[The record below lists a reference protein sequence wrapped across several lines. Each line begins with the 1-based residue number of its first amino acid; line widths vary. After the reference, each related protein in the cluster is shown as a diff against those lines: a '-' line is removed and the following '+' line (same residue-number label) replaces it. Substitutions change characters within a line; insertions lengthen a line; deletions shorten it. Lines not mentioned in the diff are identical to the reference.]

1 MKWYHYILIFFSF
14 YCMLSFIFYDFEI
27 DKNKIKS
34 CNLRKNNKENNFD
47 DKTLKVL
54 TKRSL
59 EFESRLNDLEFKLLK
74 QERLRK

>member
-1 MKWYHYILIFFSF
+1 MKWYHYILIFLSF
-14 YCMLSFIFYDFEI
+14 YSVISFIFDDFRI
-27 DKNKIKS
+27 DNKIKS

-59 EFESRLNDLEFKLLK
+59 ELESRLNDLEFKLLR

>member
-1 MKWYHYILIFFSF
+1 MKWYHYILIFFGFYSIISF
-14 YCMLSFIFYDFEI
+14 VFDDFGI
-27 DKNKIKS
+27 DNKIKS

-59 EFESRLNDLEFKLLK
+59 ELESRLNDLEFKLLR

>member
-1 MKWYHYILIFFSF
+1 MKWYYYIFIFFSF
-14 YCMLSFIFYDFEI
+14 YCILTFIFDNHETN
-27 DKNKIKS
+27 KNNN
-34 CNLRKNNKENNFD
+34 CYLRKDNKKNNFD

-59 EFESRLNDLEFKLLK
+59 ELESRINDLEFKFLR

>member
-1 MKWYHYILIFFSF
+1 MRWYHYILTFICFYSVISF
-14 YCMLSFIFYDFEI
+14 VFDDFRI
-27 DKNKIKS
+27 DNKIKS

-59 EFESRLNDLEFKLLK
+59 ELESRLNDLEFKLLRQK
-74 QERLRK
+74 KLRK